1 MTYLL
6 DSNVCNRLI
15 NNSSPAVI
23 TLWFQQEQDN
33 RSSKYKI
40 EYINPGAKK
49 LNLSQEAFEQLDQN
63 DLITATIK
71 VALPGY
77 IPHRV
82 EVRAQISPEIF
93 TANIHYS
100 VLQQLQDDPEV
111 ISIQP
116 TSNLRSF

>member
-1 MTYLL
+1 M
-6 DSNVCNRLI
+6 V
-15 NNSSPAVI
+15 PE
-23 TLWFQQEQDN
+23 EQDN

-49 LNLSQEAFEQLDQN
+49 LNLSKEAFEQLDQN

-71 VALPGY
+71 VARPGY
-77 IPHRV
+77 IPHGV
-82 EVRAQISPEIF
+82 EVRAQIGPEIF

-100 VLQQLQDDPEV
+100 VLQQLLDDPEV

-116 TSNLRSF
+116 TSHLRSF